1 MADTKRKFASGDVA
15 SNRSAAYRYN
25 LLDKWECGLV
35 LTGTEVK
42 SLRDGKAQLK
52 DGYAAVRDGEV
63 WLYNVHIPPYPP
75 AQRNNHEPE
84 RPRKLLMKR
93 AEIER
98 MIGKTREKGLTL
110 VPTRLYFSG
119 PRAKVELALA
129 RGKDVRDKRAG
140 IKERSSGAR
149 WTARCAPVDAPPHR
163 GRREPA

>member
-1 MADTKRKFASGDVA
+1 MADKKRTLASGDVA
-15 SNRSAAYRYN
+15 SNRSASYRYN

-98 MIGKTREKGLTL
+98 MVGKTREKGLTL

-140 IKERSSGAR
+140 IKERELK
-149 WTARCAPVDAPPHR
+149 
-163 GRREPA
+163 REMDRALRSR